1 MSWVSSVVSQNSGS
15 FCSLF
20 FLGKWI
26 LSSLKCIAQYACVQK
41 GQISH
46 PKDEK
51 DTDQR
56 ERPEG
61 QGSTDL
67 NMVRALPAPHLDGG
81 AAVLAAWSYW
91 DGGK

>member
-1 MSWVSSVVSQNSGS
+1 
-15 FCSLF
+15 
-20 FLGKWI
+20 LGKWI

-56 ERPEG
+56 ERPERK
-61 QGSTDL
+61 
-67 NMVRALPAPHLDGG
+67 VRAVPT
-81 AAVLAAWSYW
+81 
-91 DGGK
+91 